1 MLPGR
6 GEGHT
11 RRDTGHRSCR
21 CSAMC
26 SISVVAVTQRSWT
39 SSRRSLQGQEE
50 AAGTFTGYRLTL
62 AELGRKPLSR
72 TVAVEWGDGVTLSAR
87 QGQAGSLTT
96 EWSRGTL
103 WGSCWV
109 EARWRGGSEAGKGPG
124 VSEAHPSSAARAMD
138 GASGAKAGSQVMPR
152 PVISGGRTVGG
163 RGSVGLRV
171 APRPM
176 GAVVAS
182 QVLLVPLGPAEPYFA
197 NNSTRESAGDHCTRE
212 TPAHRAPRPLQTP
225 HRHVRGRDP
234 SRARML
240 PFPHFTDGDTA
251 EPKGPGSEET
261 PVP

>member
-1 MLPGR
+1 MVLAR

-11 RRDTGHRSCR
+11 RRDTGHRPCR

-39 SSRRSLQGQEE
+39 SRRRSLQGRGE
-50 AAGTFTGYRLTL
+50 AVGTFTRYQLAL

-72 TVAVEWGDGVTLSAR
+72 MVAVEWGDGVTRSAR

-96 EWSRGTL
+96 EQSRGTL

-109 EARWRGGSEAGKGPG
+109 EARWRGGSEAGEGPG

-138 GASGAKAGSQVMPR
+138 GASGAKLGSQAMPR
-152 PVISGGRTVGG
+152 PVISGSRMVGG

-171 APRPM
+171 ALRPV
-176 GAVVAS
+176 GAVGAS
-182 QVLLVPLGPAEPYFA
+182 QVLLVPLGPAEPCFA
-197 NNSTRESAGDHCTRE
+197 NSIGESAGDHCTRE

-225 HRHVRGRDP
+225 HRHMRGRDP
-234 SRARML
+234 SRARVL

-261 PVP
+261 LVP